1 MASPQAIAE
10 LRQKFGPRE
19 SVIQSIASKQ
29 AQLDA
34 LTADLVRD
42 YADRDLLEAVKSLV
56 FGDHGRWKEHA
67 DVLEKQ
73 FKGVSTDTAVLA
85 IVRRVNALQTRL
97 SKELTI
103 AETVPFLA
111 GLLQWSRASCP
122 HFALA
127 PDFFH
132 ALTVTDFAD
141 KSDETPLQLPFHAF
155 TMAFPKSPLLGNATR
170 LFVYRLPRVVS
181 TEATELT
188 WPLWR
193 ATLYPEGLE
202 GGGIFSQWDSG
213 ITRGDFAGGDPNLDR
228 LPERGL
234 ARKLDEE
241 EATYMR
247 PARILIANVLA
258 YIEAKGPLPAKRPE
272 RHAAPAPLE
281 RVRDDRSTFDVGRT
295 VKLDGGI
302 RRAMLAS
309 AGTGSGARWTLS
321 QRYIVRGHWRNQ
333 VHGEGRLLRRRQWIE
348 PFWKGPADI
357 EAAIARTYEV
367 GTSKE
372 EEP

>member
-1 MASPQAIAE
+1 MASPQAIQE
-10 LRQKFGPRE
+10 LKDRFGRDPLRHTLK
-19 SVIQSIASKQ
+19 SKQ
-29 AQLDA
+29 AQLDE
-34 LTADLVRD
+34 LTAALKRD
-42 YADRDLLEAVKSLV
+42 YADRDLLEAVKALV

-73 FKGVSTDTAVLA
+73 FKGVTVDDAVLA
-85 IVRRVNALQTRL
+85 IVRRVNTLNTRL
-97 SKELTI
+97 PRELTL

-132 ALTVTDFAD
+132 ALTVTDYTD
-141 KSDETPLQLPFHAF
+141 KQDDTELQLPFHAF
-155 TMAFPKSPLLGNATR
+155 TMAFPKSPLLGNASR

-181 TEATELT
+181 TASTELT

-193 ATLYPEGLE
+193 VTLYPEGLE
-202 GGGIFSQWDSG
+202 GGGIFSQWDQG
-213 ITRGDFAGGDPNLDR
+213 ITRGAFAGGDPNLDR

-234 ARKLDEE
+234 ARKLDETE
-241 EATYMR
+241 SGYMR
-247 PARILIANVLA
+247 PARILIANVLG
-258 YIEAKGPLPAKRPE
+258 YIEAKGPLPERRPSKGS
-272 RHAAPAPLE
+272 APAPLE
-281 RVRDDRSTFDVGRT
+281 RVRDDRRTFDVGRS

-309 AGTGSGARWTLS
+309 AGGGGGGWHLA
-321 QRYIVRGHWRNQ
+321 QRFIVRGHWKNQ
-333 VHGEGRLLRRRQWIE
+333 PHGEGRLLRKRIWVE

-357 EAAIARTYEV
+357 EAALQRTYEV
-367 GTSKE
+367 RGDGT
-372 EEP
+372 